1 MMIRA
6 QSWRLSVSLPVVL
19 GLAVLG
25 LAIVARVSPESS
37 TLGRIAREVEAA
49 AVQLPETLQQMRREA
64 RERLVQASTAFE
76 AARSQTERAL
86 ISQLQEAKER
96 GSLPPV

>member
-6 QSWRLSVSLPVVL
+6 QSRRPSIPLPVVL
-19 GLAVLG
+19 GLAVVG

-37 TLGRIAREVEAA
+37 TLGRMAREVEAA
-49 AVQLPETLQQMRREA
+49 AVRLPETLQQMKREA
-64 RERLVQASTAFE
+64 RERLAQATTAFQV
-76 AARSQTERAL
+76 ARSQTERAL
-86 ISQLQEAKER
+86 TSQLQEAKER